1 MARNEDRNEDRKR
14 LAEVRTTDVNEGN
27 LNEDFVTWLKT
38 KGPTWLL
45 IIVAFLVAYFVMIR
59 WQQQAT
65 RDRDEAWVELMTTTQ
80 PSSLEDIAR
89 RHVAIDGIADQARL
103 NAADILLFD
112 VQRGRTTSADGQ
124 ETTAL
129 DAETRV
135 AHLAQAARLYQ
146 EVADEDDGSEA
157 KRLAAICAFNGLAA
171 VHESQGQID
180 EAIAAYKKAEARAS
194 GWIPALA
201 ALAKKRADT
210 AAELSDDISFA
221 TPPPAPAL
229 PAGLVLPPLS
239 TDPTLIQTPAA
250 PPSETT
256 DSETDDQ

>member
-1 MARNEDRNEDRKR
+1 MARTDDRER
-14 LAEVRTTDVNEGN
+14 LAEVHKTDLKDGN

-45 IIVAFLVAYFVMIR
+45 IIVAFLVAYFVVIR
-59 WQQQAT
+59 WEQQAT
-65 RDRDEAWVELMTTTQ
+65 RDRDDAWIELMTTTQ

-112 VQRGRTTSADGQ
+112 VQRGRTISADGQ

-129 DAETRV
+129 DTQTRA

-180 EAIAAYKKAEARAS
+180 EAIAAYNKAEARAT

-201 ALAKKRADT
+201 ALAKKRAAT
-210 AAELSDDISFA
+210 AADLSEDISFA
-221 TPPPAPAL
+221 TPAPPP
-229 PAGLVLPPLS
+229 VLPSSIPL
-239 TDPTLIQTPAA
+239 TIDPPTIKTPPA
-250 PPSETT
+250 PPSEST
-256 DSETDDQ
+256 DSETDGQ

>member
-1 MARNEDRNEDRKR
+1 MARNEDRER
-14 LAEVRTTDVNEGN
+14 LAEVHKTDLKDSN

-65 RDRDEAWVELMTTTQ
+65 QARDDAWVDLMTTTQ
-80 PSSLEDIAR
+80 PASLEDVAR

-129 DAETRV
+129 DAETRA

-180 EAIAAYKKAEARAS
+180 EAVAAYKKAQARAT

-201 ALAKKRADT
+201 ALAQQRAAT
-210 AAELSDDISFA
+210 AAELSEDIVFA
-221 TPPPAPAL
+221 TPPAPPVL
-229 PAGLVLPPLS
+229 PAGPEAPPLS
-239 TDPTLIQTPAA
+239 FDPPTIQPPPAPPA
-250 PPSETT
+250 PPSEPV
-256 DSETDDQ
+256 DSETDGQ